1 MSPHLQDIENGNG
14 VCGVGEEIFWSQMGS
29 RKASEI
35 PLIQQAFT
43 GGLVRVG
50 GEA

>member
-1 MSPHLQDIENGNG
+1 MAPHLQDIENGNG
-14 VCGVGEEIFWSQMGS
+14 VWRGEEIFWSQTGS

-35 PLIQQAFT
+35 PLIQQAFI
-43 GGLVRVG
+43 GHLVHVG